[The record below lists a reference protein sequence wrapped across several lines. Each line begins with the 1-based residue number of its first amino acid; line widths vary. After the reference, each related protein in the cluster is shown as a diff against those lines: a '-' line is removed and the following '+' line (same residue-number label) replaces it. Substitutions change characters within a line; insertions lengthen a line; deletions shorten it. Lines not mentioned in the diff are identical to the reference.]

1 MEIFTEPNDHIE
13 SINFINWSK
22 LTLTN
27 FLLSNNYDIEYKL
40 QLLKEYIF
48 WYGNIC
54 IKCHIDM
61 FPYINICWAY
71 IYMMENKNCLKVIE
85 ILTYD
90 FNIVKTIE
98 SIKEQQI
105 IMSVIFA
112 GFIFNLTQYI

>member
-1 MEIFTEPNDHIE
+1 MEIFNEPNDHIE

-22 LTLTN
+22 LTLSN
-27 FLLSNNYDIEYKL
+27 FLLSNDYDIDYKL
-40 QLLKEYIF
+40 KLLKEYIF
-48 WYGNIC
+48 WYGDIC
-54 IKCHIDM
+54 IKCHIAM

-71 IYMMENKNCLKVIE
+71 IYMLENNNSIKVMY

-105 IMSVIFA
+105 IMSILFA
-112 GFIFNLTQYI
+112 GFIFNLSRYI

>member
-1 MEIFTEPNDHIE
+1 MEIFTESNDHIE

-22 LTLTN
+22 MTLTN
-27 FLLSNNYDIEYKL
+27 FLLSNNYEIDYKL
-40 QLLKEYIF
+40 KLLKEYIT
-48 WYGNIC
+48 WYGDIC

-71 IYMMENKNCLKVIE
+71 IYILENKNFIKVIQ

-90 FNIVKTIE
+90 FNIVKTIN
-98 SIKEQQI
+98 SINEQQI

-112 GFIFNLTQYI
+112 GFIFNLTKYI